1 MQTIYQLAALTA
13 LAGCAVAALAQPI
26 APTSTPVSLTEILP
40 YKNGADKA
48 LLQYR
53 ALQRLKKRFD
63 AADMDGS
70 GSLNREEASKAG
82 LGFIQRNFDHIDT
95 RQRGD
100 ISFDDLKAYVIQRRE
115 EARSR

>member
-1 MQTIYQLAALTA
+1 MPTLYHLAALAAMT
-13 LAGCAVAALAQPI
+13 GCATLALAQPM
-26 APTSTPVSLTEILP
+26 ASGSTPVSLSEILP
-40 YKNGADKA
+40 YKTAPDKA
-48 LLQYR
+48 LLHYR

-63 AADMDGS
+63 AADMDAS
-70 GSLNREEASKAG
+70 GSLNREEAAKAG

>member
-1 MQTIYQLAALTA
+1 MQALFQ
-13 LAGCAVAALAQPI
+13 AVIAAALACCATLTVAQPM
-26 APTSTPVSLTEILP
+26 AAATNPVSLTEVLP
-40 YKNGADKA
+40 YKGTPDKA

-53 ALQRLKKRFD
+53 AMQRLKKRFD
-63 AADMDGS
+63 EADTDGS
-70 GSLNREEASKAG
+70 GSLSREEASRAG
-82 LGFIQRNFDHIDT
+82 LRFVQHNFDHIDT

>member
-1 MQTIYQLAALTA
+1 MPTLYHLAALAALT
-13 LAGCAVAALAQPI
+13 GCAAAALAQPI
-26 APTSTPVSLTEILP
+26 APTSTPVSLNEILP
-40 YKNGADKA
+40 YKSGPDKA

-63 AADMDGS
+63 AADMDGNGNLS
-70 GSLNREEASKAG
+70 REEAAKAG